1 MKVHLKLG
9 GNVMKVVY
17 IEIEKQ
23 KIHQCKSPILIEN
36 IDINKIIVFN
46 KVCFCKKGFSYF
58 IGNKDAKTIDHM
70 HISSKN
76 ECIQKRL

>member
-1 MKVHLKLG
+1 MKVYLNLG
-9 GNVMKVVY
+9 GKVMKVGDT
-17 IEIEKQ
+17 EIEKQ
-23 KIHQCKSPILIEN
+23 KIHQYRSPILIEN

-46 KVCFCKKGFSYF
+46 KVRLGKKGFKYF
-58 IGNKDAKTIDHM
+58 IGNKDAKKINHM